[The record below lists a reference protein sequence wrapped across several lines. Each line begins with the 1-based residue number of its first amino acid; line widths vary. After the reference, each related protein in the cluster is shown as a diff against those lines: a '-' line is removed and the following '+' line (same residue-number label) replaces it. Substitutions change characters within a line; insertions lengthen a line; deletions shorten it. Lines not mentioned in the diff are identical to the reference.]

1 MLQTT
6 DVKQKLWA
14 EIEQLSPDELER
26 ICKLVVLVKDEFIDI
41 TGEDRYLTESWQ
53 QAEQEATEVYRQG
66 SLEAYDR
73 VDHMIDDILAESA
86 E

>member
-1 MLQTT
+1 MLQTK

-26 ICKLVVLVKDEFIDI
+26 IYKLVVLVKDEFIDI

-53 QAEQEATEVYRQG
+53 QAEQEATEAYQQG
-66 SLEAYDR
+66 GLKAYDN
-73 VDHMIDDILAESA
+73 VDQMIDDILAEA
-86 E
+86 DE